1 MTLPRQLV
9 GATAAAVALGLVAT
23 VIWALGGDLD
33 AYFWPRWVW
42 FALGIPV
49 ALAWGVRWAWAKPP
63 GRPRRLAV
71 HAAISVVL
79 GLIEVFAWLFTGL
92 GLFWPIF
99 PIAVLG
105 ALYAAHVWLL
115 PRLAPDRELALMER
129 ISNLTRSRSGALDIQ
144 AAEMRRIERDL
155 HDGAQARI
163 VSLGMSLGLAARL
176 VKTDPDAAADLI
188 NEARAST
195 VAALDQL
202 RDVVHGIHPPV
213 LADRGL
219 GGAVEAL
226 ALDVSVPVTVTA
238 ALPNRLPAP
247 VESAVYFATAE
258 CLANVVKHSGATRAW
273 VDLTYRGG
281 RLIVV
286 VGDNGSGGAQLGSG
300 PAGRGGTGLTGIVR
314 RLEAFDGTVTLDS
327 PAGGPTTVTMEVPC
341 ASS

>member
-1 MTLPRQLV
+1 
-9 GATAAAVALGLVAT
+9 
-23 VIWALGGDLD
+23 
-33 AYFWPRWVW
+33 
-42 FALGIPV
+42 
-49 ALAWGVRWAWAKPP
+49 
-63 GRPRRLAV
+63 LAV
-71 HAAISVVL
+71 HAAISAVVAL
-79 GLIEVFAWLFTGL
+79 LEVAIWLFTGL

-115 PRLAPDRELALMER
+115 PRLAPDRELALLER
-129 ISNLTRSRSGALDIQ
+129 ISNLTQSRSGALDIQ
-144 AAEMRRIERDL
+144 AAELRRIERDL

-176 VKTDPDAAADLI
+176 VKTDPDAAADLLS
-188 NEARAST
+188 EARAST
-195 VAALDQL
+195 VAALDEL

-258 CLANVVKHSGATRAW
+258 CLANVVKHADASQAW
-273 VDLTYRGG
+273 VDLAYRDG

-286 VGDNGSGGAQLGSG
+286 VGDNGVGGAQLGSG
-300 PAGRGGTGLTGIVR
+300 AGRGGTGGTGIAGIVR
-314 RLEAFDGTVTLDS
+314 RLEAFDGTVVLDS